1 MTNEEAREILK
12 RVEIAKPIKF
22 EDYADMR
29 EALDMAIKALE
40 IELLTDTEQRIFL
53 IAMSRERK
61 VCKTIDEEYV
71 TDSNVSLVKV
81 CDSIKRKVKKIWE

>member
-29 EALDMAIKALE
+29 ETLDMAIKALE
-40 IELLTDTEQRIFL
+40 KISHL
-53 IAMSRERK
+53 IARPCEMCEFYTEDGCSKWEC
-61 VCKTIDEEYV
+61 VFEE
-71 TDSNVSLVKV
+71 D
-81 CDSIKRKVKKIWE
+81 KK

>member
-29 EALDMAIKALE
+29 EALELAIKALE
-40 IELLTDTEQRIFL
+40 VTEQVNSSHNGVQMFPKGAFKSIYNE
-53 IAMSRERK
+53 SE
-61 VCKTIDEEYV
+61 DEE
-71 TDSNVSLVKV
+71 
-81 CDSIKRKVKKIWE
+81 

>member
-40 IELLTDTEQRIFL
+40 QTSHL
-53 IAMSRERK
+53 IARPCEMCEFYTEDGCSKWEC
-61 VCKTIDEEYV
+61 VFEE
-71 TDSNVSLVKV
+71 DK
-81 CDSIKRKVKKIWE
+81 E